1 MYNSFEF
8 MSPRCI
14 FGEGATKRIPEI
26 LASFHVKKLMA
37 VYDKG
42 VKAAGI
48 VDPMLDNIRNAGYEV
63 LEFDEVNPDPDQV
76 MVEKLADIAKKA
88 GVELFIAIGGGSS
101 LDTVKGACILQTNP
115 GKLADYAGIGMAK
128 NPCIPWFAVP
138 TTSGTGSEVTA
149 LGIFSDF
156 ALQKKYMVKD
166 VVKLPASFAFMDPSL
181 VLGLPA
187 SITAATGM
195 DALSHAV
202 EGYTIP
208 KNNPVCDALN
218 LDAIRRIFKW
228 LPIAVENGKNI
239 EARSEMMLAS
249 TLAGLGFANTSLHIG
264 HTFGHALGACLHIP
278 HGVACTLS
286 LPYAMIHAGEV
297 MPIERLSSIA
307 QAMGI
312 VSENKDRLQLL
323 DDCVN
328 AIKSL
333 GKKVRIKTIE
343 ELGFGADEYL
353 EKGIEFAKREVYM
366 CQASGQP
373 LTDEKMREY
382 MTDMWKQ

>member
-1 MYNSFEF
+1 MYDNFEF
-8 MSPRCI
+8 LAPRCI

-26 LASFHVKKLMA
+26 LANYNVKKLMA
-37 VYDKG
+37 IYDKG

-48 VDPMLDNIRNAGYEV
+48 VDPILDNIRNAGYEV
-63 LEFDEVNPDPDQV
+63 IEFDEVNPDPDQV
-76 MVEKLADIAKKA
+76 MVEKAADIAKKA

-101 LDTVKGACILQTNP
+101 LDTVKGACALQTNP
-115 GKLADYAGIGMAK
+115 GRLADYAGAGLVK
-128 NPCIPWFAVP
+128 NACPPWFAVP
-138 TTSGTGSEVTA
+138 TTSGTGSEVTT

-156 ALQKKYMVKD
+156 EVQKKYMVKD
-166 VVKLPASFAFMDPSL
+166 VVKLPAACAFMDPNL
-181 VLGLPA
+181 VLGLPG

-218 LDAIRRIFKW
+218 LDAIKRIFSW
-228 LPIAVENGKNI
+228 LPVAVADGKNV
-239 EARSEMMLAS
+239 EARGEMMLAS

-264 HTFGHALGACLHIP
+264 HAFGHALGACLHIP
-278 HGVACTLS
+278 HGVACALS
-286 LPYAMIHAGEV
+286 LPYAMKHAGEV
-297 MPIERLSSIA
+297 MPIERLYNIT

-312 VSENKDRLQLL
+312 MTENEDRTQLIN
-323 DDCVN
+323 DCIN
-328 AIKSL
+328 AIKALS
-333 GKKVRIKTIE
+333 KKIGIPTIK
-343 ELGFGADEYL
+343 ELGFGDTEYL
-353 EKGIEFAKREVYM
+353 EKGIEFAKKEAYM

-382 MTDMWKQ
+382 LTHMWSQ

>member
-8 MSPRCI
+8 LAPRCI
-14 FGEGATKRIPEI
+14 FGEGATRRIPEI
-26 LASFHVKKLMA
+26 LANYNVKKLMA
-37 VYDKG
+37 IYDKG
-42 VKAAGI
+42 VQAAGI
-48 VDPMLDNIRNAGYEV
+48 VDPILNDIRNAGYEV
-63 LEFDEVNPDPDQV
+63 IEFDAVNPDPDQV
-76 MVEKLADIAKKA
+76 MVEKAADIAKKA

-101 LDTVKGACILQTNP
+101 LDTVKGACVLQTNP
-115 GKLADYAGIGMAK
+115 GKLADYAGVNLVK
-128 NPCIPWFAVP
+128 NACPPWFAVP

-156 ALQKKYMVKD
+156 ELQKKYMVKD
-166 VVKLPASFAFMDPSL
+166 LVKLPAACAFMDPNL
-181 VLGLPA
+181 VLGLPGP
-187 SITAATGM
+187 ITAATGM

-208 KNNPVCDALN
+208 RNNPACDAFN

-228 LPIAVENGKNI
+228 LPIAVTDGRNI
-239 EARSEMMLAS
+239 EARGEMMLAS

-264 HTFGHALGACLHIP
+264 HAFGHALGACLHIP

-286 LPYAMIHAGEV
+286 LPYAMRHAGEV
-297 MPIERLSSIA
+297 MPIERLKNIA
-307 QAMGI
+307 EAMGI
-312 VSENKDRLQLL
+312 SLANQERSQLI

-333 GKKVRIKTIE
+333 GKQIGIQTIT
-343 ELGFGADEYL
+343 ELGFGGAENL
-353 EKGIEFAKREVYM
+353 EKGIAFAKKEVYM

-382 MTDMWKQ
+382 MTDMWNQ